1 MVQKSKAIV
10 RIAGR
15 EYTIRA
21 SESEEYIHRVA
32 IYVNRKMEEVI
43 KAQPSLSM
51 AMLGTLTAINLGDE
65 VLKLQEELETLK
77 LRVEELEEASKKTV
91 ILPSASDSSPA
102 IYDVSR
108 KSNRK

>member
-43 KAQPSLSM
+43 K
-51 AMLGTLTAINLGDE
+51 
-65 VLKLQEELETLK
+65 
-77 LRVEELEEASKKTV
+77 
-91 ILPSASDSSPA
+91 
-102 IYDVSR
+102 
-108 KSNRK
+108 